1 MSLQPHRL
9 DHLRCADQDREL
21 VAQVLNNAY
30 ADGRLTFDEHADRIA
45 RAYDARTFGDL
56 SPLTTDLVHQPRPA
70 GQPTPQPVTAPR
82 TPALPTDFVGGNAI
96 LSSLK
101 PGAITRVAEEVT
113 VNVWLSDA
121 KIDLVGAAF
130 ASHVT
135 TLYLGG
141 MMADVK
147 IRVPEGVEVNFSG
160 LTTIMG
166 DTKVDGQV
174 PHPSGIVINV
184 TGTIVMADIQVIG
197 PRAKNPRKYER
208 FTR

>member
-1 MSLQPHRL
+1 MASESTRL
-9 DHLRCADQDREL
+9 EALRCADHDREL

-113 VNVWLSDA
+113 VNVWLADA
-121 KIDLVGAAF
+121 KIDLVGAY
-130 ASHVT
+130 ASHGEAVAAWRRKAQET
-135 TLYLGG
+135 
-141 MMADVK
+141 
-147 IRVPEGVEVNFSG
+147 
-160 LTTIMG
+160 
-166 DTKVDGQV
+166 VDNA
-174 PHPSGIVINV
+174 HMRYFVIH
-184 TGTIVMADIQVIG
+184 AHKLLDPDKDPQ
-197 PRAKNPRKYER
+197 ED
-208 FTR
+208 